1 MGMGFMFDIFPI
13 LFMVVF
19 ILILGVIL
27 ISLGRGVS
35 QWHKN
40 NQSPVLT
47 VQAEVVTKRPMCAIT
62 ITIRAMSA
70 PCIPPAAPSIT
81 LPSRW
86 RAAIEWSFMCPG
98 TSTGCWWRVTTE
110 G

>member
-1 MGMGFMFDIFPI
+1 MGMGFVFNIFPI

-27 ISLGRGVS
+27 VSLGRGVS

-47 VQAEVVTKRPMCAIT
+47 VQAEVVTKRADVRHHHHNTGDVGAMAHHQQHLLLRYLPGGERRSNGASCAQ
-62 ITIRAMSA
+62 
-70 PCIPPAAPSIT
+70 
-81 LPSRW
+81 
-86 RAAIEWSFMCPG
+86 E
-98 TSTGCWWRVTTE
+98 RVRDA
-110 G
+110 GGG

>member
-47 VQAEVVTKRPMCAIT
+47 VQAEVVTKRADVRHHHHNT
-62 ITIRAMSA
+62 GGVGAMHTTSSTFYYA
-70 PCIPPAAPSIT
+70 TLLLYTSDAAD
-81 LPSRW
+81 
-86 RAAIEWSFMCPG
+86 E
-98 TSTGCWWRVTTE
+98 
-110 G
+110 